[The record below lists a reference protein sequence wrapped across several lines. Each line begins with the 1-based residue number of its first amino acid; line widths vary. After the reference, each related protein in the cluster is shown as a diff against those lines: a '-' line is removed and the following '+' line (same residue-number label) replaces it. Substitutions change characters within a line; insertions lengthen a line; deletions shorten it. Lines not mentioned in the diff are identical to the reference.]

1 MIEKINMK
9 TFKLTLPLERLKHCE
24 NLVCRI
30 IPTIISSEFLAYSG
44 LLLTRE
50 SCCYM
55 ASALKKFF
63 FYHLFIFLFFCL
75 HWVLVVT
82 YEI

>member
-9 TFKLTLPLERLKHCE
+9 TFKLTLPLERLIHCE

-30 IPTIISSEFLAYSG
+30 IPIIISSEFLAYSG
-44 LLLTRE
+44 LLLTCE
-50 SCCYM
+50 SCCHM
-55 ASALKKFF
+55 ASALKKIFF
-63 FYHLFIFLFFCL
+63 LTFIYFSFYLL